1 MTQFP
6 RINLNGTHGPQLLAE
21 YMLAMDAVQTAI
33 DFTKAITC
41 HGRDYYPISS
51 EAASTAFAQHAARI
65 AALEKVRSELLA
77 IALNISAQV
86 DARTARRDA

>member
-21 YMLAMDAVQTAI
+21 YVVAMDAVQSAI
-33 DFTKAITC
+33 DAVKAITC
-41 HGRDYYPISS
+41 HGRDYYPISK
-51 EAASTAFAQHAARI
+51 EAAATAFAEHQQRLV
-65 AALEKVRSELLA
+65 ALEKVRSELLA